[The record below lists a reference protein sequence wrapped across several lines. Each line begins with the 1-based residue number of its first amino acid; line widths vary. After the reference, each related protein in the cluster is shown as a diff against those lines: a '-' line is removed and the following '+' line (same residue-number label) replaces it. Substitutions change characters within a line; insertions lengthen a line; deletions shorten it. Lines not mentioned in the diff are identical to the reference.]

1 MAEQTVCSEEELI
14 KSLEENK
21 VPFGIAIKYVRD
33 ILWKG
38 KKPNLPGL
46 LESPHAIDIMT
57 VGTVYTGIVEDKL
70 LKKHDKKFY
79 EDAEEVDVSPILY
92 GKASKAFQTSNVKR
106 TIEHEKLFKQTV
118 AEDLSQRIIEND
130 HANLFLLG
138 IGSGEDGVNI
148 LQKLSDVDS
157 KKVTI
162 YGIDAFP
169 NMLKKSL
176 DSKLTEFDYHPIVAD
191 MKHLPFRE
199 INGVLTINTNT
210 KGNFTRSERENL
222 DSLIADR
229 MGEGSALYES
239 VYYSPKGDYKKWLT
253 ANDYNWFSNW
263 VMHVAAG
270 FRQVTNS
277 GDTIDQQDIES
288 VIDVYSDLPKLA
300 KFLGKDLGE
309 YQKIP
314 KEKVKEFLGVEPM
327 TMEEFVRNPHFMFVV
342 YNKHT
347 NNVETYV
354 SPFINGRFENEPI
367 FRSHRFTEKELRNS
381 AQKANLNIE
390 LLDDK
395 EEGMYI
401 VKLIY

>member
-1 MAEQTVCSEEELI
+1 MTEQAACSEEELI
-14 KSLEENK
+14 KFLEENK

-38 KKPNLPGL
+38 EKPHLPGL
-46 LESPHAIDIMT
+46 LELPHTIDVMS
-57 VGTVYTGIVEDKL
+57 VGTVYTGIVDDKL

-79 EDAEEVDVSPILY
+79 EKMEEVDVNPILY
-92 GKASKAFQTSNVKR
+92 GKASRAFQTSNVKR
-106 TIEHEKLFKQTV
+106 TKEHERLFKQTV
-118 AEDLSQRIIEND
+118 AEDLSQRIREND

-138 IGSGEDGVNI
+138 VGSGEDGVDV
-148 LQKLSDVDS
+148 LQKLGDVDS

-176 DSKLTEFDYHPIVAD
+176 GSKLTEFDYHPIIAD

-199 INGVLTINTNT
+199 TNGVLTINTNT
-210 KGNFTRSERENL
+210 KGNFTRPERENL

-229 MGEGSALYES
+229 MSKGSTLYES
-239 VYYSPKGDYKKWLT
+239 VYYPSKDDYKKWLT
-253 ANDYNWFSNW
+253 ATDYNWFSNW

-270 FRQVTNS
+270 FRQATKS
-277 GDTIDQQDIES
+277 GDTIDQQEVES
-288 VIDVYSDLPKLA
+288 VIDVYSDLPKIA
-300 KFLGKDLGE
+300 RFLGKDPGE

-314 KEKVKEFLGVEPM
+314 KEKVKEFLGVEPI
-327 TMEEFVRNPHFMFVV
+327 TMKEFVRNPHFMFVV

-347 NNVETYV
+347 NNVEAYV
-354 SPFINGRFENEPI
+354 SPFRNDRFEFDPI
-367 FRSHRFTEKELRNS
+367 FRSHRFTEEELRNS
-381 AQKANLNIE
+381 AQRANLNME

-395 EEGMYI
+395 EEEMYV
-401 VKLIY
+401 VKLIK